1 MDSWPE
7 RGNDCPALPKS
18 MPETAR
24 LSVFEKESG
33 SWIRGIGA
41 PWRACFRIGVYA
53 RFDSHE
59 ESKRA
64 FCMP

>member
-1 MDSWPE
+1 
-7 RGNDCPALPKS
+7 

-33 SWIRGIGA
+33 SWINGIGA